1 MLLRARGSFYQLEL
15 YSITSNAILSN
26 VSGVRIDRRERMAQQ
41 TRGDILRAARRLF
54 AERGYAATSI
64 NDIAEEAGVAI
75 QTIYARLGSK
85 RGMLLALIDLI
96 DEEAG
101 VGPLAAEVISAPTPL
116 ATLRAGVRLTRRFQE
131 RCGDII
137 EALFTG
143 IGADPELAD
152 AVAEG
157 QRRHREGARATIDR
171 IQALRGLRNDVSP
184 RQAQALFALSTNH
197 EAWRELIRGYQLDW
211 DPAES
216 MLLDALSRALLA
228 PQRKKS
234 ETAP

>member
-1 MLLRARGSFYQLEL
+1 V
-15 YSITSNAILSN
+15 T
-26 VSGVRIDRRERMAQQ
+26 GVRIDRRERMAQQ

-85 RGMLLALIDLI
+85 RGLLLALIDLI

-101 VGPLAAEVISAPTPL
+101 VGPLAAEVTTATTPL
-116 ATLRAGVRLTRRFQE
+116 AALRAGVRLTRSFQE

-137 EALFTG
+137 DALFTAA
-143 IGADPELAD
+143 GAEPELAD

-157 QRRHREGARATIDR
+157 QRRHREGARITIDR
-171 IQALRGLRNDVSP
+171 IQEFNGLRRDVSP
-184 RQAQALFALSTNH
+184 ERAQALLALSTSH
-197 EAWRELIRGYQLDW
+197 EAWRELIRGCQLDW
-211 DPAES
+211 DPAEDW
-216 MLLDALSRALLA
+216 LIDALSRALPANARRALT
-228 PQRKKS
+228 RTNRS
-234 ETAP
+234 THR